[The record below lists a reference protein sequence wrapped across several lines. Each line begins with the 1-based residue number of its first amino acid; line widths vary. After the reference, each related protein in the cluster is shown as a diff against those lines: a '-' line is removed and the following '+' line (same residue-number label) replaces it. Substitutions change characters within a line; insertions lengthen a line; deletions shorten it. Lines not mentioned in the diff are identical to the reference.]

1 VPANEY
7 YPSMTPKV
15 VADIDSQSSDGFE
28 IVGTSGFRFT
38 TLLPPV
44 AVPVPQSA
52 EAMLSQSRVEAAG
65 QAQTATGS
73 PSSSLTSTTT
83 MRARQRNCTAML
95 QRPYHCD
102 DSDENGVVS
111 DENGD
116 DGDDDDDKMGVDGVD
131 SDETLGKDGRDY
143 EETAGVGVEY
153 VDYEAADAAAD
164 MECSSPEYTDSEA
177 TGDSIGNSVFR
188 MGTIRK
194 LRKLNTTDI
203 DNAALEEPEIDN
215 AALESLEEQPEE
227 QFVGEGDWE
236 SDWDS
241 NYDSDAVRSPRS
253 LSV

>member
-1 VPANEY
+1 
-7 YPSMTPKV
+7 MTPKV
-15 VADIDSQSSDGFE
+15 VADIDSQSSDGVE

-52 EAMLSQSRVEAAG
+52 EDGDERCLCRSPQSAEDGDER
-65 QAQTATGS
+65 S
-73 PSSSLTSTTT
+73 PCLCRS
-83 MRARQRNCTAML
+83 
-95 QRPYHCD
+95 PP
-102 DSDENGVVS
+102 VS

-131 SDETLGKDGRDY
+131 SDETPGKDGRDY
-143 EETAGVGVEY
+143 EETAGVGVEH